1 MFFFFFN
8 LSMIFYTHVEYHP
21 TNVNSVHEAF
31 FSVLVLVVLLL
42 LPSVSRSDI
51 TVPVAWA

>member
-1 MFFFFFN
+1 MFFFFN
-8 LSMIFYTHVEYHP
+8 LSMIFYTHVEYNP
-21 TNVNSVHEAF
+21 TNDNSIHEAF

>member
-1 MFFFFFN
+1 MFFFFN
-8 LSMIFYTHVEYHP
+8 LSVIFYTHVKYNP
-21 TNVNSVHEAF
+21 TNDNSVHEAF
-31 FSVLVLVVLLL
+31 FSVLVLVVVVLL